1 MQVGRVS
8 NHDQMGVL
16 QYIVS
21 MKVVATVVVVV
32 VIMNIIVIEGDKPS
46 ILRVASYKSIS

>member
-1 MQVGRVS
+1 
-8 NHDQMGVL
+8 MGAL

-21 MKVVATVVVVV
+21 MKVVATVLVVVV
-32 VIMNIIVIEGDKPS
+32 MNIIVIEGGKPS